1 MDADSLNVNSQR
13 EILAMKNKLHLKLVN
28 LDDSS
33 TNIQGHQFPSAA
45 QPKTY
50 DQMVAAGYTMTAEG
64 FWITE

>member
-28 LDDSS
+28 LDDTS

-50 DQMVAAGYTMTAEG
+50 DQ
-64 FWITE
+64 

>member
-33 TNIQGHQFPSAA
+33 TNIQGHQFSAAA

-50 DQMVAAGYTMTAEG
+50 DQ
-64 FWITE
+64 